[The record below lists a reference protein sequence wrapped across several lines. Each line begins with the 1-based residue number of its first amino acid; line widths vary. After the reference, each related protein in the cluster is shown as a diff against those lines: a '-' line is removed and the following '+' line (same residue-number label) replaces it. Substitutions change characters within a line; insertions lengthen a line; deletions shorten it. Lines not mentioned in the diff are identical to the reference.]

1 MTLVNL
7 ILLTVLYYLLLWYL
21 QRKRKKAFQVAAL
34 EVIGPTKSI
43 DIPSIDKEA
52 IFGTSTTFQGN
63 GTIAIQQKD
72 TSIKVREQME
82 RANLFETTVNKDN
95 TTSIEDPKLL
105 DITED
110 TNKELPKANTDINV
124 QEEIISDLN
133 TREELNLIATELGY
147 YEDQKKTALNEEMGL
162 EQMMEVFD
170 SLEGLYDQEVQ
181 EIIGN
186 NIKNPL

>member
-95 TTSIEDPKLL
+95 TTSIEN
-105 DITED
+105 
-110 TNKELPKANTDINV
+110 TNKELPKANTDINI
-124 QEEIISDLN
+124 QEETISDLN

-147 YEDQKKTALNEEMGL
+147 DEDQKKTALNEEMDL

-186 NIKNPL
+186 NMKNPS